1 MSELDDP
8 LADAPVTGSVE
19 TTEPTD
25 QVNGTPLE
33 PVPTLTVPAAN
44 QNLTNARLELR
55 CAYDLQ
61 RLYRGRV
68 QQALAQWMRATV
80 RTPTQE
86 EVTRAYL
93 AGEVE
98 QRRLRAEGK
107 LPSSSPQEQRRLGS
121 AIDRFAYYTKSHGR
135 SAGGGRAFAR
145 PLVEGQRVFGPAF
158 HGRDLPPKE

>member
-61 RLYRGRV
+61 RELRGRV
-68 QQALAQWMRATV
+68 QLALAQWMRATV

-86 EVTRAYL
+86 ELTRAYL
-93 AGEVE
+93 ASETE
-98 QRRLRAEGK
+98 QRRLVAAGLVPPR
-107 LPSSSPQEQRRLGS
+107 PQEQRRLGS
-121 AIDRFAYYTKSHGR
+121 AVDRFAYYTKSHGR